1 MSQQPFM
8 RPGAVDLSAL
18 KRPAT
23 PPPGSGGRAGGGAG
37 QGGSYATEVTEQNF
51 QALVESSMTA
61 PVVLAFHSPS
71 QSPASTQLADDV
83 AAVAEEFDGR
93 LVVGRVDVDAVPSI
107 AQAMQI
113 PSVPLVV
120 MVLQGRPMPLLQDP
134 VPMAELRTAFSQ
146 VLDQIASQGMTG
158 RHQPFGDAAPA
169 ADDSDEEGPTTDPR
183 YLPAQEALERNDL
196 DTAVAEYE
204 KLLADSPADAE
215 AVAGLAMAR
224 VLQRTADADLNAARE
239 AAAANPD
246 DIDAQTLVADLD
258 LLGGHVEDAFARL
271 IGLVART
278 SDKERDQVREH
289 LVGLFNAVGNDDP
302 RVRNGRMKL
311 ASTLF

>member
-23 PPPGSGGRAGGGAG
+23 PPPSASGGQAGSAG
-37 QGGSYATEVTEQNF
+37 GGSYATVVSEQNF

-71 QSPASTQLADDV
+71 QSPESTTLADDV
-83 AAVAEEFDGR
+83 AALAAEFQGR
-93 LVVGRVDVDAVPSI
+93 FVVGTVDVDATPSI

-134 VPMAELRTAFSQ
+134 VPMAELRSAFSQ

-158 RHQPFGDAAPA
+158 RHQPFAGSVAEGD
-169 ADDSDEEGPTTDPR
+169 DDLEDGPKADPR
-183 YLPAQEALERNDL
+183 YAPAQDALERNDL
-196 DTAVAEYE
+196 DTAVAEYQ
-204 KLLADSPADAE
+204 KLLSENPADAE
-215 AVAGLAMAR
+215 AQGGLAMATL
-224 VLQRTADADLNAARE
+224 LQRTATADLNEAR
-239 AAAANPD
+239 AAAAASPD

-258 LLGGHVEDAFARL
+258 LLGGHVDDAFARL

-278 SDKERDQVREH
+278 ADKERDRVREH
-289 LVGLFNAVGNDDP
+289 LVALFNAVGNDDP
-302 RVRNGRMKL
+302 RVRSARMKL
-311 ASTLF
+311 ASALF